1 MSESGPML
9 RAVPIRVP
17 ARWPALLFLSLA
29 LLLQGCGL
37 LAKKE
42 DGGASAEA
50 APLAAGDGARKD
62 ARDAFTLEVRS
73 PNKAAREYL
82 ETHLDLQRYRKL
94 DDLAAGEV
102 SRLMVAAE
110 ANARDLLNTLGYF
123 TPTITLELHETPDD
137 PKAPRRITLDV
148 EPGTPTKVSAVQIA
162 FSGPVASDE
171 RDKTHRDAIR
181 AAWRLPPGQIFTQ
194 EGWDAAKSS
203 GLRSL
208 AAQRYPTASV
218 RESKA
223 DIDADDSTARLAIG
237 YESGPAYRF
246 GPLLIKGNE
255 RYDAD
260 AARRI
265 ARLPSGEDYDQQK
278 LLDAQQRLAGSGY
291 YDSVF
296 LTLDTEEGIDPQAA
310 PVTAQVRE
318 APLQKVVFGLGF
330 TSDSGP
336 RVSLDHIH
344 NHMPLLG
351 WRAVSRFSYDKNTKL
366 INTEWSDLP
375 RESGWRWFHSAQLQ
389 RENNAGSYTV
399 DSARVRS
406 GQNKSGDHIDR
417 SVFLQYDYSVS
428 EGIDP
433 PPSASSLSLNWGW
446 TGRYFDNPTSP
457 TRGNGLALEIGA
469 GYTLLGERLPYLRTD
484 GRWLGILPIGSADTP
499 SGAAR
504 RPRLALRAEAG
515 AVTAK
520 DQAQIPQTQLFLT
533 GGDTT
538 VRGYSYRQIGVVTDQ
553 NQIVAGRYLAVASIE
568 WQQPIVLDGKLSD
581 YEGVVFV
588 DGGSVADKPRDLKLK
603 LGVGAGV
610 RWRSP
615 VGPLQADIAYGV
627 DVSDFR
633 LHLRFGFTF

>member
-1 MSESGPML
+1 MIRKL
-9 RAVPIRVP
+9 LVAAALAV
-17 ARWPALLFLSLA
+17 LA
-29 LLLQGCGL
+29 LL
-37 LAKKE
+37 
-42 DGGASAEA
+42 
-50 APLAAGDGARKD
+50 APLALAQPQQPAFDLVIQAPDGLRQLLESHLELGRYRQVEDLDDAEIARLIVLAEKD
-62 ARDAFTLEVRS
+62 ARELLATQGYFSPEVRI
-73 PNKAAREYL
+73 AREPGP
-82 ETHLDLQRYRKL
+82 RP
-94 DDLAAGEV
+94 
-102 SRLMVAAE
+102 RLVV
-110 ANARDLLNTLGYF
+110 T
-123 TPTITLELHETPDD
+123 
-137 PKAPRRITLDV
+137 V
-148 EPGTPTKVSAVQIA
+148 EPGQPTVVGAVDLGFEGDIA
-162 FSGPVASDE
+162 TSTDSDAVRQRE
-171 RDKTHRDAIR
+171 GIR
-181 AAWRLPPGQIFTQ
+181 AAWELPVGQTFTQ
-194 EGWDAAKSS
+194 GRWDAAKIDATRRLVARRYPAGRIGYSLADVDAAS
-203 GLRSL
+203 RQARLGLRL
-208 AAQRYPTASV
+208 
-218 RESKA
+218 
-223 DIDADDSTARLAIG
+223 DSGALFRLGELRVTGA
-237 YESGPAYRF
+237 
-246 GPLLIKGNE
+246 E
-255 RYDAD
+255 RYDPLLVE
-260 AARRI
+260 RL
-265 ARLPSGEDYDQQK
+265 ARLPRGMVYDQEKIVQ
-278 LLDAQQRLAGSGY
+278 AQLRLVGSGY
-291 YDSVF
+291 YESAF
-296 LTLDTEEGIDPQAA
+296 LFVDPEADPAAA
-310 PVTAQVRE
+310 PVQVTVRE

-344 NHMPLLG
+344 NQMPLLG
-351 WRAVSRFSYDKNTKL
+351 WRAVSRFSYDKNTHL
-366 INTEWSDLP
+366 LNTEWSALP

-446 TGRYFDNPTSP
+446 TGRYFDSPSSP
-457 TRGNGLALEIGA
+457 TRGNGLALEIGV

-520 DQAQIPQTQLFLT
+520 EQAQIPQTQLFLT